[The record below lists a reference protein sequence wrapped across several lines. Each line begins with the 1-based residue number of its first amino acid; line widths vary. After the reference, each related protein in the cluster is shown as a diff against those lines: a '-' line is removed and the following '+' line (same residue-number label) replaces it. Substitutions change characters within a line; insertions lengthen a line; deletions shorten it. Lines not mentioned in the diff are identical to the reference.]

1 MRRSRLGLAALVTAP
16 LLVVAGPAALASA
29 ATRTAPTRLPVA
41 HSSVPASLFAAAA
54 KTGTTPVIVVLK
66 STVGVTSPD
75 TRSNHV
81 RHAAALASAQSPVL
95 SVLSAH
101 RAAKVHPYASFGE
114 ISATVNTSTLTALS
128 TNPAVSA
135 VVPDAAITVTDP
147 TASLRN
153 ALGAAGATSAAT
165 TAAKGTTTLP
175 AGTCSTK
182 KSDPQLNPEALQT
195 THTDSDD
202 PTAKTARSLGATG
215 AGVKVAFFAEGIDP
229 DNPDFIRPDGSKV
242 FIDYQDFSGD
252 GTSAPTSGGEAFLD
266 ASSIAAQG
274 NETYNVKKYG
284 DTPPSTNCYIRVE
297 GVAPGASL
305 VGLKVFG
312 NASETTSDLLEAVD
326 YAVNTDHVDILSQS
340 LGSNDYPD
348 TVVDAFRAADAAAVA
363 SGVTVVASSGDAG
376 ITNTI
381 GSPATQPGVI
391 AAGATTTLRAYLQS
405 GDYLHAPTLTGYV
418 DNNISSFSSSGED
431 EAGSTVSL
439 VAPGDENWVVCT
451 PDLDM
456 YADCANAKGKA
467 TSFETSGGTSESA
480 PLIAGGAALVI
491 EAYRDTHGGASPT
504 PAQVQEVL
512 LSTADDISAPAD
524 QQGTGEL
531 DTYRA
536 VLAAESLPGSTV
548 KPQGNTFVSDTGQI
562 DTAAAP
568 GTAVTKT
575 VTLTNTGKATQTIT
589 AATRALGA
597 YAQIAKTTVDL
608 KESGPTELMNNG
620 LLDPYT
626 KTTFKVPAGKDRLD
640 ASLAYVASSA
650 SDFDARVRM
659 ELVDPKGRLV
669 GLSRPQGDG
678 NFGDFQVDAPT
689 AGTWTAYFWTNP
701 TDGSYGPIVFGA
713 RVADYTT
720 SGSVSPSS
728 LTLAPGKSGTVK
740 VSEKT
745 PSAPGDAASSVV
757 LTSSKAGVATT
768 IPVILRS
775 LASTSGKAASFTG
788 TLTGGNG
795 RAPFTGQEAFYQV
808 TVAKGTPELNATVT
822 LADNPDNPFFV
833 SLIDP
838 NGDAVGNATSLF
850 QPSESDAVTP
860 ELSATTHAL
869 APTPGVWDVVVVF
882 APAVSGTALSEPFSV
897 TLDGTLRQAT
907 ATGLPQSKSV
917 KLAAGKQQVVDVT
930 VKNTSKAPESYF
942 VDARLTSLATYALAG
957 LVPNPLT
964 LPSTS
969 YVEAY
974 SVPSDS
980 VELDESLTSSVPVAF
995 DTDAPTGDPDVEADS
1010 IGDSAAVTYQAAP
1023 LASGAWGQFAAEVGP
1038 FGAVGAPQVSAT
1050 ASATVRTLAFDQ
1062 SASSSTGDLWLQS
1075 IDPSAELTPVV
1086 VQPGASTTIPVI
1098 ITPKGNKGTVVSGVL
1113 FVDDLQFPSVYQV
1126 DQPQAD
1132 QETALPYTYT
1142 IG

>member
-1 MRRSRLGLAALVTAP
+1 VRRSRLGLAAVAVAP
-16 LLVVAGPAALASA
+16 LLVVAGPAALADA
-29 ATRTAPTRLPVA
+29 ATPATPIPVA
-41 HSSVPASLFAAAA
+41 HASVPASLFAAAA

-75 TRSNHV
+75 TRSNHA
-81 RHAAALASAQSPVL
+81 RHAAALTAAQSPVL
-95 SVLSAH
+95 SVLKAH

-114 ISATVNTSTLTALS
+114 VSATVDAGTLTALA
-128 TNPAVSA
+128 TDPAVAS
-135 VVPDAAITVTDP
+135 VVPDAAIAITDP
-147 TASLRN
+147 TASLRT
-153 ALGAAGATSAAT
+153 ALGAAGATAT
-165 TAAKGTTTLP
+165 TSGSGVTLP
-175 AGTCSTK
+175 TGTCSTK
-182 KSDPQLNPEALQT
+182 KADPQLNPEALQT

-202 PTAKTARSLGATG
+202 PTAETARSLGATG
-215 AGVKVAFFAEGIDP
+215 AGVKVAFFAEGIDV

-274 NETYNVKKYG
+274 TQTYNVKGYG
-284 DTPPSTNCYIRVE
+284 DTPPSTNCYIRIE
-297 GVAPGASL
+297 GISPGASL

-312 NASETTSDLLEAVD
+312 NDSETTSDLLQAVD

-405 GDYLHAPTLTGYV
+405 GDYLHVPAVTGYV
-418 DNNISSFSSSGED
+418 DDNISSFSSSGED
-431 EAGSTVSL
+431 EAGTTVSL

-451 PDLDM
+451 PDLKM
-456 YADCANAKGKA
+456 YADCADAKGKA
-467 TSFETSGGTSESA
+467 TKFETSGGTSESA

-491 EAYRDTHGGASPT
+491 EAYRDTHGGDSPT

-512 LSTADDISAPAD
+512 LSTADDINAPAD

-536 VLAAESLPGSTV
+536 VLAARALPGSTT
-548 KPQGNTFVSDTGQI
+548 KPAGNTFVSNTGQI
-562 DTAAAP
+562 DVAAAP
-568 GTAVTKT
+568 GTAVSKT
-575 VTLTNTGKATQTIT
+575 VTLTNTGKASQTIT
-589 AATRALGA
+589 AATRTLGA
-597 YAQIAKTTVDL
+597 YASVGSSTVTL
-608 KESGPTELMNNG
+608 SASGPTELMNNG

-626 KTTFKVPAGKDRLD
+626 KTTFKVPAGKSRLD
-640 ASLAYVASSA
+640 ASYAYVASST

-659 ELVDPKGRLV
+659 ELIDPKGRLV

-678 NFGDFQVDAPT
+678 NFGDFQVAAPT

-701 TDGSYGPIVFGA
+701 GDGSYGPIVFGA
-713 RVADYTT
+713 KVADYTT
-720 SGSVSPSS
+720 WGGVSPSS
-728 LTLAPGKSGTVK
+728 LTLAPGTSGTVK
-740 VSEKT
+740 ISATT
-745 PSAPGDAASSVV
+745 PAAPGDQASSIV
-757 LTSSKAGVATT
+757 LTSAKAGIATT

-795 RAPFTGQEAFYQV
+795 RASFTGQEAFYQV
-808 TVAKGTPELNATVT
+808 TVAKGTPELNATVS

-833 SLIDP
+833 SLVDP

-850 QPSESDAVTP
+850 QPSETGSVTP

-869 APTPGVWDVVVVF
+869 APTPGVWDVVIVF
-882 APAVSGTALSEPFSV
+882 APAVSGSALSEPFSV
-897 TLDGTLRQAT
+897 SLDGTLRQAT
-907 ATGLPQSKSV
+907 ATGLPQSSSQT
-917 KLAAGKQQVVDVT
+917 LAAGKSQVVNVT
-930 VKNTSKAPESYF
+930 VKNTSTAPEAYF
-942 VDARLTSLATYALAG
+942 IDARLLKAATYTLAG

-980 VELDESLTSSVPVAF
+980 VELDESLTSSVPVTF
-995 DTDAPTGDPDVEADS
+995 DTGAPTGDPDVEADS
-1010 IGDSAAVTYQAAP
+1010 IGDTAALTYQALP
-1023 LASGAWGQFAAEVGP
+1023 LASGAWGQYAAEIGP

-1050 ASATVRTLAFDQ
+1050 ATATVRTLAFD
-1062 SASSSTGDLWLQS
+1062 STAVSSTGDLWLQS
-1075 IDPSAELTPVV
+1075 VDPSADLTPVV
-1086 VQPGASTTIPVI
+1086 IQPGASATIPVT

-1113 FVDDLQFPSVYQV
+1113 FVDDLQLPSVFGGA

-1132 QETALPYTYT
+1132 QETALPYSYT